1 MGCCRSVCRCR
12 GGVPCL
18 NFIKK
23 IIFFFVKAINQ
34 ARQPLGMQNELPM
47 ENADKNFNL
56 NLIADD
62 ERLMHSA
69 VIGDDADLFYID
81 CYLQEL
87 FRCEN

>member
-1 MGCCRSVCRCR
+1 
-12 GGVPCL
+12 
-18 NFIKK
+18 
-23 IIFFFVKAINQ
+23 
-34 ARQPLGMQNELPM
+34 MQNELPM

-56 NLIADD
+56 DLIADD

-87 FRCEN
+87 FRREN